1 MAIPS
6 RFDLSMT
13 PAGRF
18 LQLQQPQ
25 TPRPQSQVIARDALG
40 RISVAGPRLPSAGAQ
55 PDPRAPF
62 GFRKDVMDRLT
73 GIQPTMGT
81 VPSLPPKKPMSLMDR
96 ISPEFGTPASAGLG
110 AAAATGLQMSG
121 YSPTPIS
128 TAQGLG
134 AMMQS
139 GMKAFQAAK
148 AAEKQD
154 INDAFARELTLAKI
168 QTERLKGKQPFSG
181 TSMTAQ
187 GYNTLIALG
196 PKIASGKA
204 TAEEKQA
211 YSLVFQ
217 TLSQPEKE
225 TRQTDQGMVIV
236 ERPAMNLSSFP
247 TPEGYVPDERVVS
260 QKSASFTEV
269 QGKAAGFANRMN
281 FALQDIESVL
291 SEGYDPTSTQDYLA
305 GNLPSVIGGG
315 LVSELG
321 QRFQQSKSDFITAVL
336 RKESGAAIN
345 PSEFETEDRK
355 YFPQPNDKPEVI
367 AQKARARARALQAM
381 KAASGPAY
389 DVFFPPEVLVDVPEG
404 SKLLKEIG
412 NKQYYETKG
421 GDILVVDING

>member
-1 MAIPS
+1 MARIPTRLGGGS
-6 RFDLSMT
+6 AGNRAFMDMLYPQMPSGPAMSTLTARSAAGGQSPVTRGT
-13 PAGRF
+13 PPMALKPEVQYPAYGLKAAAMRG
-18 LQLQQPQ
+18 PQ
-25 TPRPQSQVIARDALG
+25 TAM
-40 RISVAGPRLPSAGAQ
+40 GA
-55 PDPRAPF
+55 
-62 GFRKDVMDRLT
+62 T
-73 GIQPTMGT
+73 
-81 VPSLPPKKPMSLMDR
+81 PPKKPMSFMDR
-96 ISPEFGTPASAGLG
+96 ISPELGTPASAGLG
-110 AAAATGLQMSG
+110 AAAARGLQLSG
-121 YSPTPIS
+121 YSEVPVT

-139 GMKAFQAAK
+139 GMEAFQAAK

-154 INDAFARELTLAKI
+154 INDALARELTLAKI

-217 TLSQPEKE
+217 KLSQPEKE

-247 TPEGYVPDERVVS
+247 TPEGYVPEERVVS
-260 QKSASFTEV
+260 QKSANFTEV
-269 QGKAAGFANRMN
+269 QGKAAGFANRIN
-281 FALQDIESVL
+281 FALQDIKSVL
-291 SEGYDPTSTQDYLA
+291 SKGYDPTSRQDYLA
-305 GNLPSVIGGG
+305 GNLPPIIGGG
-315 LVSELG
+315 MVSELG
-321 QRFQQSKSDFITAVL
+321 QQYRQSKSDFITAVL
-336 RKESGAAIN
+336 RKESGAAIA
-345 PSEFETEDRK
+345 PSEFETEDKK
-355 YFPQPNDKPEVI
+355 YFPQPNDKPAVLTQKE
-367 AQKARARARALQAM
+367 KARQRALESMIAS
-381 KAASGPAY
+381 SGPAY
-389 DVFFPPEVLVDVPEG
+389 DVFFPPEALVDVPEG

>member
-6 RFDLSMT
+6 RLGGGA
-13 PAGRF
+13 AGSRAF
-18 LQLQQPQ
+18 MDMLYPKSAQL
-25 TPRPQSQVIARDALG
+25 
-40 RISVAGPRLPSAGAQ
+40 GPRASTEDPLSNAARLRRAIQQGQYSGPYLPSADTLVPKGA
-55 PDPRAPF
+55 
-62 GFRKDVMDRLT
+62 T
-73 GIQPTMGT
+73 
-81 VPSLPPKKPMSLMDR
+81 PPKKPMNLMER
-96 ISPEFGTPASAGLG
+96 LSPEFGTPASAGLG

-168 QTERLKGKQPFSG
+168 QTERLKGKQMFSG
-181 TSMTAQ
+181 AGITADY
-187 GYNTLIALG
+187 YNKMISLG
-196 PKIASGKA
+196 PKIADGSA
-204 TAEEKQA
+204 SVPEQRAYNFAYQA
-211 YSLVFQ
+211 
-217 TLSQPEKE
+217 LSRPEKE
-225 TRQTDQGMVIV
+225 TRQTDQGTVIV
-236 ERPAMNLSSFP
+236 ERPALSLSSFP

-281 FALQDIESVL
+281 FAMQDIESVL

-305 GNLPSVIGGG
+305 GNLPSVIGGA

-321 QRFQQSKSDFITAVL
+321 QQYQQSKSDFITAVL
-336 RKESGAAIN
+336 RKESGAAIAAN
-345 PSEFETEDRK
+345 EFVTEDRK

-367 AQKARARARALQAM
+367 AQKARARARALDGM